1 MFLRAPEP
9 LLLLQP
15 RKRNRPTAVIMSNV
29 KQNVS
34 RKAPLVAFGAVMLI
48 ANVSCGKA
56 PEAALELK
64 LAPALEIAEATS
76 ITGKVSLKGA
86 NADQLRKVVDVG
98 GNPFCTGHG
107 DIMDPAWRV
116 SADGALADT
125 VITVRGSQRASNVS
139 AVPLIDQSKCEFVPH
154 TLAVQAGQ
162 KVRFHNSDLTFH
174 NIRISR
180 RTSTGSENIVNLG
193 QPSQG
198 DENVETFNI
207 PGIYRLECD
216 VHRWMYAWVFV
227 HQGIHAAVSGTDGHF
242 AINRALADGEYTVEA
257 WHPQFPKPLSQ
268 TVTVRGGK
276 ASADFTFD
284 FAQAVQL

>member
-1 MFLRAPEP
+1 MTR
-9 LLLLQP
+9 
-15 RKRNRPTAVIMSNV
+15 V
-29 KQNVS
+29 KQTVS
-34 RKAPLVAFGAVMLI
+34 RQAPWAAFGAVMLI
-48 ANVSCGKA
+48 ANVSCGKM
-56 PEAALELK
+56 PEAAAEVK
-64 LAPALEIAEATS
+64 LAPAVEIAEAPS
-76 ITGKVSLKGA
+76 ITGKVTLKGA
-86 NADQLRKVVDVG
+86 AAASLRKVVDVG

-107 DIMDPAWRV
+107 DIIDSTWKVA
-116 SADGALADT
+116 ADGSLADT
-125 VITVRGSQRASNVS
+125 VITVRGSQRASNLS
-139 AVPLIDQSKCEFVPH
+139 AAPLIDQTNCEFVPH
-154 TLAVQAGQ
+154 TLSVQAGQ
-162 KVRFHNSDLTFH
+162 SVRFHNSDLTFH

-216 VHRWMYAWVFV
+216 VHRWMNAWVFV